1 MPKQLAYL
9 YDNTIPIYFDSGIG
23 TTGDRRQEKMY
34 ERMLKFYKGVKNEIQ
49 FQFYNHDNKKV
60 NIGDHTIKF
69 NLLDKEN
76 RSTKISQNLSIA
88 NAQKGIA
95 KLTLTESQTR
105 NLTSQF
111 YNYSLQITDDGEGIS
126 KLVYAGTDYDASGTA
141 EVLSGIY
148 PDFVESTVINSYTVD
163 GKNLKSSTV
172 SANPKNNSNQAI
184 HTVQFD
190 LDNFS
195 GTITIKGTLDDTAS
209 YATNNA
215 EANWSSIIPDGESDE
230 SLDFTSETSQK
241 IYTFKGVYSKIAF
254 DVLYSGATA
263 GERALDIG
271 PLGVAGFS
279 LGEKTGS
286 TTGNVDVGSGT
297 PFVGGSAFIFA
308 FTDEH
313 GVKHNKKVTL
323 EGDGST
329 LEDFNHFLN
338 AFNSS
343 TNGIPQ
349 RYLASKAADGTL
361 KIENTQNSSDKFELL
376 LQGVNKILYRS

>member
-1 MPKQLAYL
+1 MPKQTAYL

-23 TTGDRRQEKMY
+23 TSGDRRQEKMY
-34 ERMLKFYKGVKNEIQ
+34 ERMLKFYKGIKNEVQ

-76 RSTKISQNLSIA
+76 RATKISQNLTIA
-88 NAQKGIA
+88 DATKGIA

-105 NLTSQF
+105 ALTSQF
-111 YNYSLQITDDGEGIS
+111 YSYSLQVTDDGEGIT

-148 PDFVESTVINSYTVD
+148 PDFIESAVINSYIVD

-172 SANPKNNSNQAI
+172 SARPANNSNQAV

-190 LDNFS
+190 LDDFT
-195 GTITIKGTLDDTAS
+195 GTITIKGTLDDTAT
-209 YATNNA
+209 YATGNS
-215 EANWSSIIPDGESDE
+215 EEWSTIVPDGESDA
-230 SLDFTSETSQK
+230 SLDFTSATEQK

-263 GERALDIG
+263 GDRALGIG
-271 PLGVAGFS
+271 PLGAAGFA

-286 TTGNVDVGSGT
+286 TTGDADVGT
-297 PFVGGSAFIFA
+297 AQPFVGGSSFGFA
-308 FTDEH
+308 YTDEH
-313 GVKHNKKVTL
+313 GVKHTKKVTL

-329 LEDFNHFLN
+329 TEDFNHFLN
-338 AFNSS
+338 AFNST

-349 RYLASKAADGTL
+349 VYLATKAANGTL